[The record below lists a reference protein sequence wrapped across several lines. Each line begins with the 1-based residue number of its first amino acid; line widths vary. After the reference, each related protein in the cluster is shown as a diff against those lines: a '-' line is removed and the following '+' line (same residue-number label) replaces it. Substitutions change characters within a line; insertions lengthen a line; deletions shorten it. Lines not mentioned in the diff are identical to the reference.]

1 MVSFEFLDETIELM
15 SIKKDFSD
23 QRNLWNEIKEGRT
36 EAFNLLYD
44 YYIDMLYSFGT
55 GFSSD
60 KELIKD
66 SIHDLFLELNKY
78 RKTISE
84 TDNIKNY
91 LFKSLKRKILSNQR
105 KKLRLTYREEVQ
117 DYTLFRTESKED
129 SIIQE
134 EDSDQVL
141 AVLNR
146 AINKLPYRQREAL
159 VLKYK
164 AELSYGE
171 ISEIMEISVESV
183 RTLIYRS
190 LKTLKE
196 SVSGKI
202 DGSSIILFFLKVISG
217 TSN

>member
-1 MVSFEFLDETIELM
+1 MISFELLDESIELM
-15 SIKKDFSD
+15 TIKKDFSD
-23 QRNLWNEIKEGRT
+23 QRTLWNEIKAGKT
-36 EAFNLLYD
+36 DAYNLLYD
-44 YYIDMLYSFGT
+44 HYIDTLYSFGS

-66 SIHDLFLELNKY
+66 SIHDLFLELYKY

-91 LFKSLKRKILSNQR
+91 LFKSLKRKILSNQK

-117 DYTLFRTESKED
+117 DLTSLRIESKED
-129 SIIQE
+129 NIIQE

-164 AELSYGE
+164 AELSYDE
-171 ISEIMEISVESV
+171 ISEIMEVSVESV
-183 RTLIYRS
+183 RTLVYRS

-196 SVSGKI
+196 SVSGQI
-202 DGSSIILFFLKVISG
+202 DSNSIILFFLKVISG